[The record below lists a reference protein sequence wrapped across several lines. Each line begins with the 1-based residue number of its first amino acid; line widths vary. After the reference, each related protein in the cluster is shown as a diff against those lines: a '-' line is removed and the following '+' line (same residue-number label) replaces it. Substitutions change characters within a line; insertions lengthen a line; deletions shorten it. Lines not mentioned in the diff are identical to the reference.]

1 MTPYESIIAAAL
13 ARCPALTTKS
23 LEEFLDGF
31 LDEDLETLAQMP
43 GTPGQV
49 MAAQFTHYVRS
60 SVTLSECRRRETAQA
75 QKLMDTIMRLPLVRR
90 RAKTNPAIRRE
101 APDGPNPSRAES
113 DAA

>member
-1 MTPYESIIAAAL
+1 MTPHESIAAAL
-13 ARCPALTTKS
+13 ARSPVLETKS
-23 LEEFLDGF
+23 LEGFLDSL

-75 QKLMDTIMRLPLVRR
+75 QKLMETIMRLPMSRR
-90 RAKTNPAIRRE
+90 RTTRRD
-101 APDGPNPSRAES
+101 APDGANTSHS
-113 DAA
+113 QTIAA

>member
-1 MTPYESIIAAAL
+1 MTPHESIAAAL
-13 ARCPALTTKS
+13 ARCLHMETKS

-31 LDEDLETLAQMP
+31 LDEDLDVLAQMP

-60 SVTLSECRRRETAQA
+60 SVTLSECRRRDTAQA
-75 QKLMDTIMRLPLVRR
+75 QELMDTVMRLPLVRR
-90 RAKTNPAIRRE
+90 RPKTNSQIRRE
-101 APDGPNPSRAES
+101 AADGAHSPHPQT